1 MPTLIHPS
9 PSMTTHHPATPS
21 PWQPVWEIIAS
32 GLISVFISLGL
43 VAVLLLQVVLESV
56 LGIVGVANGANFT
69 GIDFLPQVGFSDR
82 FMFAIKPQQGEQA
95 GLPQLDPVAEQARAA
110 R

>member
-1 MPTLIHPS
+1 
-9 PSMTTHHPATPS
+9 
-21 PWQPVWEIIAS
+21 
-32 GLISVFISLGL
+32 LISVFISLGL